1 MLITIL
7 IEDVILNE
15 ERTTEQERRAIHEGK
30 FSLLNVKIFPLTFVA
45 RKYAQL
51 KKTRNHR
58 SGKQHSVDDDEEDIG
73 MKNVNVRTLLIEKS
87 SR

>member
-1 MLITIL
+1 MIIL
-7 IEDVILNE
+7 RFLEDVILNE

-30 FSLLNVKIFPLTFVA
+30 FCTTVKEDCSMKSRGLA

-51 KKTRNHR
+51 KKTRHHR

-73 MKNVNVRTLLIEKS
+73 MN
-87 SR
+87 